1 MRKKNKLLKAVELYP
16 IRRLK
21 AIPRHM
27 DFVRERGGCLA
38 VSLLKTLR
46 LEPFFLF
53 VSLVESHTL
62 AKTAKICICG
72 TKMGTGS
79 INPQDRRIWRTYP
92 HRAETRRAVEI
103 ATTTLQR

>member
-1 MRKKNKLLKAVELYP
+1 MRKKNIKSLKAVELYLT
-16 IRRLK
+16 RRLK

-27 DFVRERGGCLA
+27 DFVREKEGSLT

-62 AKTAKICICG
+62 ARTTKICICG
-72 TKMGTGS
+72 T
-79 INPQDRRIWRTYP
+79 
-92 HRAETRRAVEI
+92 
-103 ATTTLQR
+103 